1 MQEPPQNSRPQKG
14 NMKFPAEHPKILG
27 GTVQNVIATATRL
40 QGFVHSW
47 AEHCVR
53 LAQVFTCI

>member
-1 MQEPPQNSRPQKG
+1 MQEPPQSSRPQKG
-14 NMKFPAEHPKILG
+14 DMKFPTEHPKIFG
-27 GTVQNVIATATRL
+27 GTFKNLIATATRL
-40 QGFVHSW
+40 QGFGHSW